1 MRVMSQANNSTIQRA
16 LQRVAEGK
24 AVVCP
29 SATTPAELVK
39 YLKATYPGIERV
51 MPLGMVGQPMTPELA
66 EALAKA
72 ERRTSK

>member
-1 MRVMSQANNSTIQRA
+1 MRVMSQANSTIQRA
-16 LQRVAEGK
+16 LQHVAEGK